1 MKKVCVI
8 GLGYVGLPTAILAAQ
23 AGLSVVG
30 VDSNKDRVDK
40 IKQCLP
46 VIEEPE
52 ILEKLHTVIDTP
64 HFKVTTDYEA
74 ADYFVVAVPT
84 PFKDNKRADLSY
96 ISSAAMSIAH
106 VIQKG
111 NTVILESTVPVGA
124 TRSFAFVLEHETG
137 LKSGKDF
144 YVAHCPERVLP
155 GNIFHE
161 LKVNDRIIGGIDP
174 ISVQKAAEFYKY
186 FVSGDLYLTDAST
199 AEMAKL
205 IENSYSDVKS
215 AFAHQV
221 AEMAKKEGLNP
232 YEVIEL
238 ANKHP
243 HVSILNPTCGVDD
256 VSVAADSNFLI
267 TSFKEETTLLQAARN
282 INNAR
287 PQYIFSEVKAE
298 IEAWKKVHNKKCK
311 VIALGISY
319 KPDVND
325 INESPAQYIALEL
338 SKETEID
345 FLVCDPHIT
354 SEQWNHQ
361 LKSKMVLLKEGI
373 ETADIIV
380 CLVAH
385 SQFKLI
391 DKKYFAKKRVL
402 DYCGLFHSNRK
413 ESREQEQ
420 FFWPASESNDFYRS
434 SMSNMMRAD
443 IGTSTKEQL

>member
-8 GLGYVGLPTAILAAQ
+8 GLGYVGLPTALLAAQ

-30 VDSNKDRVDK
+30 IDSNKDRVDK

-46 VIEEPE
+46 VMDEPE
-52 ILEKLHTVIDTP
+52 ILEKLHAVIDTP
-64 HFKVTTDYEA
+64 YFKVTIDYEA

-84 PFKDNKRADLSY
+84 SCKENKRADLSY
-96 ISSAAMSIAH
+96 ISSAAMNIAH

-124 TRSFAFVLEHETG
+124 TRSFAYVIEHETG
-137 LKSGKDF
+137 FQLGKDF
-144 YVAHCPERVLP
+144 YVAHCPERIFF

-186 FVSGDLYLTDAST
+186 FVSGDLYLTDAAT

-205 IENSYSDVKS
+205 IENSHRVINS

-221 AEMAKKEGLNP
+221 AAMAKKEGLNP

-238 ANKHP
+238 ANKHS
-243 HVSILNPTCGVDD
+243 HVAIVNPTCAVEDSC
-256 VSVAADSNFLI
+256 VEVDSNFLI
-267 TSFKEETTLLQAARN
+267 ASFKEETTLLQEAWN

-287 PQYIFSEVKAE
+287 PQQILSEVK
-298 IEAWKKVHNKKCK
+298 EAIKAWQKIHTAKCT
-311 VIALGISY
+311 VVALGVSY

-325 INESPAQYIALEL
+325 IHKASAQYIVLEL
-338 SKETEID
+338 SKETEIN
-345 FLVCDPHIT
+345 FFVCDPYSA
-354 SEQWNHQ
+354 SEEFNQQ
-361 LKSKMVLLKEGI
+361 LKNKMVSLQEGI
-373 ETADIIV
+373 EKADIIV

-385 SQFKLI
+385 SQFKLV
-391 DKKYFAKKRVL
+391 DKKYFAKKYIL
-402 DYCGLFHSNRK
+402 DYCGLLHSNRK

-420 FFWPASESNDFYRS
+420 FFWPASEASDFYRS